1 MTRLEW
7 SIAIPL
13 LGNRRVTSQLVKA
26 EIIIVALFGLLIG
39 IPLAVEGE
47 WDALGRVVGGMAVVT
62 AALLLVSTLV
72 LVVMTR
78 NRYHLA
84 YRLDAKGALQ
94 QLDDSRA
101 RAVHRAAAV
110 GGVLTARPGV
120 AAGGLIG
127 LSSERRL
134 TTWDQVTTVVG
145 QARDHSID
153 LRNRWRTLLTIYCPP
168 DRFEDALAFAR
179 DRTAHASG
187 ATGDTGP
194 GPLAL
199 AGWTFAVLVAAFP
212 LFALPYPFRA
222 PIALPLFL
230 LIPALAAVWLIP
242 LFGWVTL
249 LGAIVG
255 MGWMLRVGYVD
266 DGWSSLFYTEWIPIA
281 WAFGG
286 LVFLAWLG
294 VRAGR
299 GRGPT
304 ALYRDLA
311 PGLAADDDQ
320 TSS

>member
-7 SIAIPL
+7 SIAVPL
-13 LGNRRVTSQLVKA
+13 LGNRRVTSQLLKA
-26 EIIIVALFGLLIG
+26 EVIIVALFGLLIG
-39 IPLAVEGE
+39 MPLAVEGE

-78 NRYHLA
+78 NRYHLS

-94 QLDDSRA
+94 QVVDPRA
-101 RAVHRAAAV
+101 RAVHRTAAV
-110 GGVLTARPGV
+110 GGVLSGRPGV

-127 LSSERRL
+127 LSTERRM
-134 TTWDQVTTVVG
+134 TTWDQVSAVVERR
-145 QARDHSID
+145 RDHSID
-153 LRNRWRTLLTIYCPP
+153 LRNRWRTLVTIYCPT
-168 DRFEDALAFAR
+168 DRFDDARAFAR
-179 DRTAHASG
+179 ERIAHAAG
-187 ATGDTGP
+187 MAGDTGP

-199 AGWTFAVLVAAFP
+199 AGWTVAVCLAAFP

-230 LIPALAAVWLIP
+230 LVPALATVWLVP
-242 LFGWVTL
+242 VFGWVTL
-249 LGAIVG
+249 AGAILGVG
-255 MGWMLRVGYVD
+255 WILQVGYGD
-266 DGWSSLFYTEWIPIA
+266 HGWSSLIYTEWIPVA
-281 WAFGG
+281 WAVAG
-286 LVFLAWLG
+286 LLFLAWLG
-294 VRAGR
+294 IRAGR

-311 PGLAADDDQ
+311 PGVAADDDQ